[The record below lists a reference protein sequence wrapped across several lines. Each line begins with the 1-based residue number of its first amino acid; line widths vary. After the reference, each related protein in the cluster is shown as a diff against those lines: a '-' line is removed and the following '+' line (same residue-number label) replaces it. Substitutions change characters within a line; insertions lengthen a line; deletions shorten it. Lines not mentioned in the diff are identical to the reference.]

1 LFYPDVLTE
10 PEEGWM
16 SFAENFTSYINN
28 METALSIQPP
38 ESFTPNIQLL
48 DEMMASFLIPTAAIP

>member
-1 LFYPDVLTE
+1 
-10 PEEGWM
+10 
-16 SFAENFTSYINN
+16 